1 MAEVGVG
8 LGYDMIKKITVN
20 ILSNDANNIIY
31 SEGWWLIGGRSCEG
45 GGSWCCSSGK
55 NWGESLG
62 EKFWIV
68 GLYSDDFFFFNLYIC
83 RR

>member
-31 SEGWWLIGGRSCEG
+31 IKSVVVRARLAGNQLRV
-45 GGSWCCSSGK
+45 K
-55 NWGESLG
+55 L
-62 EKFWIV
+62 
-68 GLYSDDFFFFNLYIC
+68 
-83 RR
+83 